1 MVGRVALRACE
12 ATDFID
18 PVGGGSATWRKLGVG
33 NAFDLVNGLDLQ
45 KNCKLQIW
53 RLAESDCTLEEF
65 IPAMVQVES
74 PSQPVTFWSQEVRKA
89 DPPPLAGDD
98 VAEPGADAGD
108 SGTDCKR
115 FWRSMIHDP
124 LLKCEISGIAGQFHS
139 DTFGELVAGESY
151 IGVEV
156 DCSCLGSWL
165 LSRRFTIWSRR
176 SAVAP
181 QLSRCI
187 GSVPPCL

>member
-1 MVGRVALRACE
+1 MLTLIFAGRVALRACE

-18 PVGGGSATWRKLGVG
+18 PVGGGSDTWRKLGVG
-33 NAFDLVNGLDLQ
+33 NAFDLVNWLDLQ

-74 PSQPVTFWSQEVRKA
+74 PSKPVTFWSQEVRGA
-89 DPPPLAGDD
+89 DPPPLFLADDPLYVAAGDD

-115 FWRSMIHDP
+115 LWRSMIHDP
-124 LLKCEISGIAGQFHS
+124 FLKCEISGSGPIP
-139 DTFGELVAGESY
+139 L
-151 IGVEV
+151 
-156 DCSCLGSWL
+156 
-165 LSRRFTIWSRR
+165 
-176 SAVAP
+176 
-181 QLSRCI
+181 
-187 GSVPPCL
+187 